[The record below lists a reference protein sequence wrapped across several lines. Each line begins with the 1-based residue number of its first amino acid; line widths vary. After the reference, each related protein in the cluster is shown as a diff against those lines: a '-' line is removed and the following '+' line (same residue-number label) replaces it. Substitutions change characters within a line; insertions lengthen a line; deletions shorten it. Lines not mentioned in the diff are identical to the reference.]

1 MPTSQA
7 KAKAQSQ
14 RVHRHPTEYS
24 SVLAKHGECANILH
38 SFATLPPEVG
48 YEALLDEEK
57 ILLLLRQH
65 PITNLHWMLIA
76 VVMLITPFVLLPFFP
91 PFAMLPVAFKF
102 VLILFWLLFTSGFVL
117 ERFLVWFYNCFLIT
131 DERVIDIDFFSLVF
145 KHSSFAQ
152 IDKIQDV
159 DTQVGGV
166 LYSLLDVGDVIVQTA
181 SEIPQFEIEKVPH
194 PSQVTK
200 LLNELMYEEEQ
211 EKIEGRTR

>member
-1 MPTSQA
+1 MSA
-7 KAKAQSQ
+7 KPRVAPKAPHQ
-14 RVHRHPTEYS
+14 HRTPAEYS
-24 SVLAKHGECANILH
+24 TVLAKGGECNNVLH
-38 SFATLPPEVG
+38 AFATMPPEVG
-48 YEALLDEEK
+48 YESLLEGEK

-65 PITNLHWMLIA
+65 PITNFHWILLS

-91 PFAMLPVAFKF
+91 PFVLLPAAFKF
-102 VLILFWLLFTSGFVL
+102 VLMLFWLLFTFGFVL

-145 KHSSFAQ
+145 KHSSYAQ

-166 LYSLLDVGDVIVQTA
+166 VYSLLDVGDVIVQTA
-181 SEIPQFEIEKVPH
+181 SEIPQFEINKVPH
-194 PSQVTK
+194 PSQVAK
-200 LLNELMYEEEQ
+200 LLNELIYEEEQ